1 MTTEEKRII
10 DGLLARDP
18 KITCEFFYKKCRPMF
33 HGIIHEVFRDSMDYD
48 DLINEFYV
56 FLMDKDGRRLKTFGT
71 ADAGL
76 KLNDREA
83 FALLAWIRKSA
94 RRYFIHKFKQEQEQL
109 EKYENSIDS
118 DGEPIEVEHADE
130 SQEEPWIKDDLET
143 LLSLTNP
150 KDRDI
155 LKKYF
160 IQDMD
165 AEEIS
170 AELGI
175 SLPNLYNIKSRALKR
190 LEKLARHAAG
200 PGSLCAIVCE
210 QYALDSFGIHKS
222 LYALTELAR
231 EKGWIEETGM
241 SLDNFG
247 KISSFHGLKV
257 LSGLATFEDLVYAL
271 DKDKQVIVAVDG
283 GELTG
288 NPIEERLEDAFAGE
302 VSDHTVVV
310 LTIDESA
317 GEVCLYDP
325 ACGPMPLTVELDRF
339 IDAWDDSGNFALI
352 VQR

>member
-1 MTTEEKRII
+1 MTIEEKRII
-10 DGLLARDP
+10 DGLLAKDP
-18 KITCEFFYKKCRPMF
+18 KITREFFYKKCRPMF

-56 FLMDKDGRRLKTFGT
+56 FLMDNDGRRLKTFG
-71 ADAGL
+71 AVDAR
-76 KLNDREA
+76 LNTNERET
-83 FALLAWIRKSA
+83 FALLTWIRKSA
-94 RRYFIHKFKQEQEQL
+94 RRYFIHKFKQEQGKL
-109 EKYENSIDS
+109 ERRENIVD
-118 DGEPIEVEHADE
+118 DEGKPIEVEHADE
-130 SQEEPWIKDDLET
+130 SLEEPWIKDDLET

-150 KDRDI
+150 KDREI

-190 LEKLARHAAG
+190 LEKLARHANG
-200 PGSLCAIVCE
+200 PGSLCTIVCE

-222 LYALTELAR
+222 LYALNKLAK

-241 SLDNFG
+241 SLDNLG
-247 KISSFHGLKV
+247 KLSSFFGLKV
-257 LSGLATFEDLVYAL
+257 LSGLATLEDLAYAL
-271 DKDKQVIVAVDG
+271 EKDKQVIVAVDG

-288 NPIEERLEDAFAGE
+288 NPFEERLEDAFAGE

-310 LTIDESA
+310 LTIDEA
-317 GEVCLYDP
+317 AAEICIYDP
-325 ACGPMPLTVELDRF
+325 ACGPIPLGVELDRF

-352 VQR
+352 VQQ